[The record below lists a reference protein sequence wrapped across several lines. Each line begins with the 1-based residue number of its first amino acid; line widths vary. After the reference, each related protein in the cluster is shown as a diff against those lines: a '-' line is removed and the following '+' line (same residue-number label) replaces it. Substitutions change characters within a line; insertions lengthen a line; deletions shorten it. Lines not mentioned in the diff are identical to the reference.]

1 MREWPILGLHET
13 IRVLYAVVCPIVF
26 ILFYNRDVEEGV
38 LKHMKND
45 HLLVFLA
52 VWVHLYYFFGR
63 LRSDLYNNF
72 KK

>member
-1 MREWPILGLHET
+1 MREWPILELHET

-38 LKHMKND
+38 LKHMKNY

-52 VWVHLYYFFGR
+52 VWVLFPLVFGQV
-63 LRSDLYNNF
+63 
-72 KK
+72 KE